1 MDTRYGTTMK
11 TPDELIEGTD
21 LACLVG
27 YQLQRLNLQFATAT
41 QSLLRNYDISPAR
54 FSALLLIRDNPGC
67 TQTALGKAL
76 DVNRASSMKIVNYLQ
91 DRGLVTRAA
100 SADMRANALFITPF
114 ARTLLPEI
122 LAALKAFDRSLIAGL
137 TRAEQDQFLTLVAKL
152 RENGRAGSAPAIKDD

>member
-1 MDTRYGTTMK
+1 MK
-11 TPDELIEGTD
+11 TTDELIEGTD

-27 YQLQRLNLQFATAT
+27 YQLQRLNLQFAAAT

-122 LAALKAFDRSLIAGL
+122 LTALKAFDRSLIEGL
-137 TRAEQDQFLTLVAKL
+137 TRAEQDQFLMLVAKL
-152 RENGRAGSAPAIKDD
+152 REQGRAGSAPATKDD

>member
-1 MDTRYGTTMK
+1 MK
-11 TPDELIEGTD
+11 TTDELIEGTD

-27 YQLQRLNLQFATAT
+27 YQLQRLNLQFAAAT

-122 LAALKAFDRSLIAGL
+122 LTALKAFDRSLIEGL
-137 TRAEQDQFLTLVAKL
+137 TRGEQDQFLMLVAKL
-152 RENGRAGSAPAIKDD
+152 RVQGRAGSNPATKDD

>member
-1 MDTRYGTTMK
+1 MK
-11 TPDELIEGTD
+11 ATDNLIEGAD
-21 LACLVG
+21 LTGLVG
-27 YQLQRLNLQFATAT
+27 YQLQRLNLQFAAAT

-67 TQTALGKAL
+67 TQSALGKAL

-100 SADMRANALFITPF
+100 SADMRANALFITPR

-122 LAALKAFDRSLIAGL
+122 LAALKAFDRSLMTGISS
-137 TRAEQDQFLTLVAKL
+137 AEQDQFLTTLAKL
-152 RENGRAGSAPAIKDD
+152 RQSGGEAPAADEEND